1 MGHDHAHDHGVR
13 ADADT
18 RPLAIALG
26 LILAFMGAEVVAG
39 VAADSLALLSD
50 AAHMLVDAGALGL
63 SVGAARLARR
73 PPGGRM
79 TFGFRRAEILS
90 AQANA
95 ITLLALGVLIL
106 VEAVQRLVAPPSV
119 SAPIVVVTAA
129 AGAAVN
135 LVAIWQVARANRE
148 SLNVEGSFRHL
159 VTDFF
164 AFAATVIAGVVVW
177 TTGFDRADPVASLAV
192 AGSMLLA
199 AWPLLRKTGRV
210 LLEAAPEGLR
220 PEEIESAIRGHAG
233 VVGLHDLHVWEI
245 SSGFPSLSAHVL
257 VGRDEDCHRVR
268 RELEASL
275 HDRYGLEHTT
285 LQVEHTGPR
294 AAPAT
299 ARAEATRPHRSWE
312 WWGLF
317 SFWNR
322 KEEREGWRSSS
333 SNTSGSTATSP
344 SRTSAARRRSSS
356 SRRPRRWRSS
366 RCGASTAARPARP
379 KARART
385 ACCSR

>member
-1 MGHDHAHDHGVR
+1 MGHDHGHDHGVR

-18 RPLAIALG
+18 RPLAIALA
-26 LILAFMGAEVVAG
+26 LILAFMSAEVVAG

-63 SVGAARLARR
+63 SVWAARLARR

-95 ITLLALGVLIL
+95 ITLLVLGVLIL
-106 VEAVQRLVAPPSV
+106 VEAVQRLVTPPSV

-135 LVAIWQVARANRE
+135 VVAIAQVARANRE

-164 AFAATVIAGVVVW
+164 AFAATVVAGVVVW
-177 TTGFDRADPVASLAV
+177 TTGFDRADPVASVAV

-220 PEEIESAIRGHAG
+220 PDEIEASIRAHQG

-257 VGRDEDCHRVR
+257 VGREEDCHRVR

-285 LQVEHTGPR
+285 LQVEHTSDRLLGISSL
-294 AAPAT
+294 
-299 ARAEATRPHRSWE
+299 RS
-312 WWGLF
+312 G
-317 SFWNR
+317 
-322 KEEREGWRSSS
+322 REDR
-333 SNTSGSTATSP
+333 
-344 SRTSAARRRSSS
+344 
-356 SRRPRRWRSS
+356 
-366 RCGASTAARPARP
+366 
-379 KARART
+379 
-385 ACCSR
+385 